1 MVAFE
6 KFTLSNGMRV
16 IVHEDRYTPMAVL
29 NLLYDVGARDEQEDK
44 TGFAHLF
51 EHLMFGGSRNAP
63 NFDEPLQR
71 AGGESNAFT
80 SNDIT
85 NYYDIL
91 PAENIETAF
100 WLESD
105 RMSALNINSASLEV
119 QRKVVSEEFKEHYL
133 NQPYGDVWHK
143 LSSLAFKVHPYKW
156 PTIGKDLSHIE
167 QAKLQDVSDFFQ
179 KYYHPANAIL
189 VLAGNIT
196 VSQAKELTEKWFGKL
211 PAGKKAQKNFPKEPV
226 QTEKRKIEV
235 HAEVPLNAFF
245 KTWHMGARNSR
256 NFYVMDIVSDILS
269 EGSSSRLYQNLVKK
283 KKLFSDIDA
292 SVTGSFD
299 AGLFMVE
306 GRLLDGVTME
316 QAEAAVE
323 EELTAMK
330 TAPVDAYELQKVK
343 NKVESTH
350 AFAEVNLLSRATH
363 LAYFELLG
371 DANRINSEINNFL
384 SVTAEELMQESQRI
398 FTENNA
404 SVIYYYAKNGKHGDE
419 GNT

>member
-1 MVAFE
+1 MVLFE
-6 KFTLSNGMRV
+6 KFTLANGMRV
-16 IVHEDRYTPMAVL
+16 IVHEDHYTPMAVL
-29 NLLYDVGARDEQEDK
+29 NILYDVGARDEQEDK

-51 EHLMFGGSRNAP
+51 EHLMFGGSKNAP

-91 PAENIETAF
+91 PSYNIETAF

-156 PTIGKDLSHIE
+156 PTIGLDLSHIE
-167 QAKLQDVSDFFQ
+167 QAKLQDVSNFFQ
-179 KYYHPANAIL
+179 NYYNPANAIL
-189 VLAGNIT
+189 VLGGNIT
-196 VSQAKELTEKWFGKL
+196 VPQAKELTEKWFGKI
-211 PAGKKAQKNFPKEPV
+211 PAGKKAEKNFPKEPA
-226 QTEKRKIEV
+226 QKEKRKLEV
-235 HAEVPLNAFF
+235 QAEVPLNAFF
-245 KTWHMGARNSR
+245 KTWHMGTRDSR

-269 EGSSSRLYQNLVKK
+269 EGSSSRLYQSLVKT

-299 AGLFMVE
+299 EGLFMVE
-306 GRLLDGVTME
+306 GRLLDNVTME
-316 QAEAAVE
+316 QAEAAIQ
-323 EELTAMK
+323 EELEAIKST
-330 TAPVDAYELQKVK
+330 PVQAYELQKVK

-350 AFAEVNLLSRATH
+350 TFAEVNLLSRVTH

-384 SVTAEELMQESQRI
+384 SVTEEEIMQESKKI
-398 FTENNA
+398 LTEDNS
-404 SVIYYYAKNGKHGDE
+404 SVIYYYSKNKQP
-419 GNT
+419 

>member
-1 MVAFE
+1 MVLFE
-6 KFTLSNGMRV
+6 KFTLANGMRV
-16 IVHEDRYTPMAVL
+16 IVHEDHFTPMAVL
-29 NLLYDVGARDEQEDK
+29 NILYDVGARDEQEDK

-51 EHLMFGGSRNAP
+51 EHLMFGGSKNAP
-63 NFDEPLQR
+63 SFDEPLQR

-91 PAENIETAF
+91 PSDNIETAF

-105 RMSALNINSASLEV
+105 RMSALNINSVSLEV

-156 PTIGKDLSHIE
+156 PTIGLDLSHIE
-167 QAKLQDVSDFFQ
+167 QAKLQDVSNFFQ
-179 KYYHPANAIL
+179 KYYNPTNAIL

-196 VSQAKELTEKWFGKL
+196 LPQAKELTEKWFGKI
-211 PAGKKAQKNFPKEPV
+211 PAGKRAEKNFPKEPA
-226 QTEKRKIEV
+226 QKEKRKLEV
-235 HAEVPLNAFF
+235 QAEVPLNAFF
-245 KTWHMGARNSR
+245 KTWHMGARDSR

-269 EGSSSRLYQNLVKK
+269 EGSSSRLYQSLVKK

-299 AGLFMVE
+299 EGLFMVE
-306 GRLLDGVTME
+306 GRLLDNVTME
-316 QAEAAVE
+316 QAEAAID
-323 EELTAMK
+323 EELEAIK
-330 TAPVDAYELQKVK
+330 TTPVLAYELQKVK

-350 AFAEVNLLSRATH
+350 LFAEVNLLSRATH

-384 SVTAEELMQESQRI
+384 SVTEDEIMQESKKI
-398 FTENNA
+398 LTEPNS
-404 SVIYYYAKNGKHGDE
+404 SVIYYYSKNKQP
-419 GNT
+419 

>member
-1 MVAFE
+1 MVSFE
-6 KFTLSNGMRV
+6 KFTLGNGMRV
-16 IVHEDRYTPMAVL
+16 IVHEDHYTPMAVL
-29 NLLYDVGARDEQEDK
+29 NILYDVGARDEQEDK

-51 EHLMFGGSRNAP
+51 EHLMFGGSKNAP

-91 PAENIETAF
+91 PSDNIETAF

-105 RMSALNINSASLEV
+105 RMTALNINSGSLEV

-143 LSSLAFKVHPYKW
+143 LSSLTYKVHPYKW
-156 PTIGKDLSHIE
+156 PTIGLDLSHIE
-167 QAKLQDVSDFFQ
+167 QAKLKDVSDFFGRH
-179 KYYHPANAIL
+179 YHPANAIM
-189 VLAGNIT
+189 VIAGNIT
-196 VSQAKELTEKWFGKL
+196 VPQAKQLAEKWFGKV
-211 PAGKKAQKNFPKEPV
+211 PAGTKSKKDFPAEPA
-226 QTEKRKIEV
+226 QTEKRVLEV
-235 HAEVPLNAFF
+235 HADVPLNAFF
-245 KTWHMGARNSR
+245 KAWHMGKRDSR

-269 EGSSSRLYQNLVKK
+269 EGSSSRLYQSLVKK

-292 SVTGSFD
+292 SVSGSFD
-299 AGLFMVE
+299 EGLFLVE
-306 GRLLDGVTME
+306 GRLLDGVTMQ
-316 QAEAAVE
+316 QAEAAIE
-323 EELTAMK
+323 EELEAIK
-330 TAPVDAYELQKVK
+330 HIPVLEYELQKVK

-350 AFAEVNLLSRATH
+350 TFAEVNLLSRATH

-371 DANRINSEINNFL
+371 DAGRINSEINNFL
-384 SVTAEELMQESQRI
+384 NVTAEEVMQESKKI

-404 SVIYYYAKNGKHGDE
+404 SVIYYYSKDKK
-419 GNT
+419 

>member
-1 MVAFE
+1 MVSFE
-6 KFTLSNGMRV
+6 KFTLGNGMRV
-16 IVHEDRYTPMAVL
+16 IVHEDRFTPMAVL
-29 NLLYDVGARDEQEDK
+29 NILYDVGARDEQEDK

-51 EHLMFGGSRNAP
+51 EHLMFGGSKNAP

-91 PAENIETAF
+91 PSDNIETAF

-143 LSSLAFKVHPYKW
+143 LSSLSFKVHPYKW
-156 PTIGKDLSHIE
+156 PTIGLDLSHIE
-167 QAKLQDVSDFFQ
+167 QAALDDVSHFFQ
-179 KYYHPANAIL
+179 KYYNPTNAIL

-196 VSQAKELTEKWFGKL
+196 LQQAKEMTEKWFGKI
-211 PAGKKAQKNFPKEPV
+211 PPGKKAEKNFPKEPA
-226 QTEKRKIEV
+226 QTEKRKLEV

-245 KTWHMGARNSR
+245 KTWHMGKRDSQ
-256 NFYVMDIVSDILS
+256 NFYVMDLVSDILS
-269 EGSSSRLYQNLVKK
+269 EGSSSRLYQSLVKK

-292 SVTGSFD
+292 SVSGSFD
-299 AGLFMVE
+299 EGLFLVE
-306 GRLLDGVTME
+306 GRLLDHVTME

-323 EELTAMK
+323 EELELLKST
-330 TAPVDAYELQKVK
+330 PVSEYEFLKVK

-371 DANRINSEINNFL
+371 DAGRINSEINNFL
-384 SVTAEELMQESQRI
+384 RVTADEIMQESKRI
-398 FTENNA
+398 LIESNA
-404 SVIYYYAKNGKHGDE
+404 SVIYYYAKNGKH
-419 GNT
+419 

>member
-1 MVAFE
+1 MVSFE
-6 KFTLSNGMRV
+6 KFTLENGMRV
-16 IVHEDRYTPMAVL
+16 IVHEDHFTPMAVL
-29 NLLYDVGARDEQEDK
+29 NILYDVGARDEQEDK

-51 EHLMFGGSRNAP
+51 EHLMFGGSKNAP

-91 PAENIETAF
+91 PADNIETAF

-105 RMSALNINSASLEV
+105 RMSALNINPVSLDV

-143 LSSLAFKVHPYKW
+143 LSALAFKVHPYKW
-156 PTIGKDLSHIE
+156 PTIGLDLSHIE
-167 QAKLQDVSDFFQ
+167 QARLDDVSNFFQ
-179 KYYHPANAIL
+179 KYYNPTNAIL
-189 VLAGNIT
+189 VLAGNI
-196 VSQAKELTEKWFGKL
+196 SMPQAKALAEKWFGEI
-211 PAGKKAQKNFPKEPV
+211 PAGKKAAKTFPKEPA
-226 QTEKRKIEV
+226 QTEKRTLEIR
-235 HAEVPLNAFF
+235 ADVPLNAFF
-245 KTWHMGARNSR
+245 KAWHMGARDTR
-256 NFYVMDIVSDILS
+256 NFYVMDLVSDILA
-269 EGSSSRLYQNLVKK
+269 EGNSSRLYQNLVKK

-292 SVTGSFD
+292 SVSGSFD
-299 AGLFMVE
+299 EGLFLVE

-316 QAEAAVE
+316 QAEAAIE
-323 EELTAMK
+323 EELAVIK
-330 TAPVDAYELQKVK
+330 SVPVEEYELQKVK

-371 DANRINSEINNFL
+371 DAGRINSEINHFL
-384 SVTAEELMQESQRI
+384 SVTPEEIMQEAKKVFS
-398 FTENNA
+398 ESNA
-404 SVIYYYAKNGKHGDE
+404 DVIYYYSKNKS
-419 GNT
+419 T

>member
-1 MVAFE
+1 MVLFE
-6 KFTLSNGMRV
+6 KFTLANGMRV
-16 IVHEDRYTPMAVL
+16 IVHEDHYTPMAVL
-29 NLLYDVGARDEQEDK
+29 NILYDVGARDEQEDK

-51 EHLMFGGSRNAP
+51 EHLMFGGSKNAP

-91 PAENIETAF
+91 PSYNIETAF

-156 PTIGKDLSHIE
+156 PTIGLDLSHIE
-167 QAKLQDVSDFFQ
+167 QAKLQDVSNFFQ
-179 KYYHPANAIL
+179 NYYNPANAIL
-189 VLAGNIT
+189 VLGGNIT
-196 VSQAKELTEKWFGKL
+196 VPQAKELTEKWFGKI
-211 PAGKKAQKNFPKEPV
+211 PAGKKAEKNFPKEPA
-226 QTEKRKIEV
+226 QKEKRKLEV
-235 HAEVPLNAFF
+235 QAEVPLNAFF
-245 KTWHMGARNSR
+245 KTWHMGTRDSR

-269 EGSSSRLYQNLVKK
+269 EGSSSRLYQSLVKT

-299 AGLFMVE
+299 EGLFMVE
-306 GRLLDGVTME
+306 GRLLDNVTME
-316 QAEAAVE
+316 QAEAAIQ
-323 EELTAMK
+323 EELEAIKST
-330 TAPVDAYELQKVK
+330 PVQAYELQKVK

-350 AFAEVNLLSRATH
+350 TFAEVNLLSRVTH

-384 SVTAEELMQESQRI
+384 SVTEEEIMQESKKI
-398 FTENNA
+398 LTEDNS
-404 SVIYYYAKNGKHGDE
+404 SVIYYYSKNKQS
-419 GNT
+419 